1 MDLLLVV
8 LLIGALVSFGAAT
21 LLMNARVNLV
31 ALGLFLLT
39 LYFLL
44 SSAATDRLTG

>member
-1 MDLLLVV
+1 MDLLLVL

-21 LLMNARVNLV
+21 LLMQARVNLV

-39 LYFLL
+39 LYWLIT
-44 SSAATDRLTG
+44 SAAVDRLTG